1 MINKKWQIL
10 LLIIS
15 LIGII
20 IWLIFQILE
29 YKSSLLMIYEF
40 DINQYFNQSNQRV
53 RIPRIIH
60 QTYKSHQ
67 VPSIW
72 NSTVNSVMKI
82 NKKHFQYRRWS
93 HIEMAEFVKKH
104 EYEFYKNTYIKYPYE
119 MQRIDSFRYVLM
131 YHIGGIYVDMDNRCN
146 RPFIDLIN
154 TLENIDPN
162 VDDLAC
168 FPRRE
173 SFGVESDLLISS
185 VNHPFYRQLI
195 LNLNSFNRK
204 YLLHFW
210 TMLISA
216 GPIYVSIQKLFF
228 ISSKNSTIRLLDFD
242 VFRPMFIRKENGL
255 TWIQQDAHII
265 FYICEQIYTICWYL
279 KRLLILFFIFSFIK
293 WFKRKTKFNF
303 KQNFIFLK

>member
-1 MINKKWQIL
+1 MI
-10 LLIIS
+10 II

-29 YKSSLLMIYEF
+29 YKSSLFMIYES
-40 DINQYFNQSNQRV
+40 DINQCFNKSNKRV

-60 QTYKSHQ
+60 QTYKTHQ

-72 NSTVNSVMKI
+72 NSTVNSVI
-82 NKKHFQYRRWS
+82 QNNKKDFEYRRWS
-93 HIEMAEFVKKH
+93 HIEMSEFVKKH
-104 EYEFYKNTYIKYPYE
+104 EYEFYKNTYIKYRYE

-131 YHIGGIYVDMDNRCN
+131 YYIGGIYVDMDNRCN

-162 VDDLAC
+162 VNDIAC
-168 FPRRE
+168 FPRRK

-195 LNLNSFNRK
+195 SNLNFFNRN

-216 GPIYVSIQKLFF
+216 GPVYVSIQKLFF
-228 ISSKNSTIRLLDFD
+228 ISSKASLIRVLDFS

-265 FYICEQIYTICWYL
+265 FYLCDKAYIASWYL
-279 KRLLILFFIFSFIK
+279 KRFLIPLFIFIFIK
-293 WFKRKTKFNF
+293 WLKKRRNF
-303 KQNFIFLK
+303 VQKI